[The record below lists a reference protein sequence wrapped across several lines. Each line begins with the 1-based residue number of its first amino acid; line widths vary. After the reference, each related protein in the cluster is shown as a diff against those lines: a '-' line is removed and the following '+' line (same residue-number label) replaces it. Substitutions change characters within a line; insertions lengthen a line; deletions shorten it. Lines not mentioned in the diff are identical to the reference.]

1 MKRKIT
7 AALLAAAILCC
18 ASCGSKPEE
27 TTTTTAATE
36 AAVTEFT
43 AADVTA
49 AVLAEITINSA
60 FEKKPESLPDYFTD
74 LNTDDIVDSSYY
86 LCASGA
92 YPDEIAVFEFKSA
105 EAAEKGLEAVKT
117 RLKDQISV
125 YESYTPDEM
134 YKLEGAIT
142 EVKGNYV
149 YYLVCS
155 DNSKAQDIVTKFI
168 K

>member
-18 ASCGSKPEE
+18 ASCDSKPAE
-27 TTTTTAATE
+27 TTTTAATE

-74 LNTDDIVDSSYY
+74 LNTEELTDSSYY

-92 YPDEIAVFEFKSA
+92 YPDEIAVFKFKSA

-155 DNSKAQDIVTKFI
+155 DNSKAQDIVTRFI

>member
-18 ASCGSKPEE
+18 ASCDSKPAE
-27 TTTTTAATE
+27 TTTAATE
-36 AAVTEFT
+36 APVTEFT

-74 LNTDDIVDSSYY
+74 LNTEDLVDSSYY

-92 YPDEIAVFEFKSA
+92 YPDEIAVFEFKSD
-105 EAAEKGLEAVKT
+105 EAAKKGLEAVKT
-117 RLKDQISV
+117 RLKEQISV
-125 YESYTPDEM
+125 YESYTPEEM

-142 EVKGNYV
+142 EAKGNYV

-155 DNSKAQDIVTKFI
+155 DNSKAQDIVNKFI